1 VKGGFNSRRSGRVRH
16 MCSQQLLQSNGCHGP
31 KAGILRRAPILNSD
45 QWSLALE
52 RNLRFY

>member
-1 VKGGFNSRRSGRVRH
+1 MKGGFNSRRSGRVRH